1 MNPYQKLQQRKRKWS
16 PVQTT
21 AGKLNEGA
29 EEAIFRAL
37 AMRHMELPVGEFIEA
52 SLSEIPVLSQDL
64 LRSNIKDEENH
75 DLALGYIANAL
86 GTDPKAEEEALRIR
100 AAWEAHPDHTVL
112 KALVAERALFFVL
125 LPFFRFNGDAGLRT
139 VSADIS
145 RDEQVH
151 VAANSL
157 VCRELGLT
165 PSPSLDKLRKATINW
180 VMTPLKS
187 STNKYLDKKFWLD
200 SSDSLMYQGKA
211 PELSDTKRA
220 RMPAFFEHANP
231 NLPSMLE
238 AHGLQ
243 LTSLVQQL
251 EENFPPVN
259 PHPDDS
265 HSKIMYSA
273 GQRSVVEWIQHQLNE
288 ENNG

>member
-1 MNPYQKLQQRKRKWS
+1 MTLHLNVTVASNPYQKLLDRKRKWT

-21 AGKLNEGA
+21 AGKLKEGA

-52 SLSEIPVLSQDL
+52 AISEIPVLSQDL

-86 GTDPKAEEEALRIR
+86 GVDPKAEEEAKRLR

-112 KALVAERALFFVL
+112 KALVAERAIFFVL

-157 VCRELGLT
+157 VCRELGYE
-165 PSPSLDKLRKATINW
+165 PSASLDKLRKATINW
-180 VMTPLKS
+180 VLQPLSKS
-187 STNKYLDKKFWLD
+187 EDQNLDRNFWLGV
-200 SSDSLMYQGKA
+200 SDNLMYQGKA
-211 PELSDTKRA
+211 PELSWTKRG
-220 RMPAFFEHANP
+220 RMPAFFEHSND
-231 NLPSMLE
+231 NLPQY
-238 AHGLQ
+238 A
-243 LTSLVQQL
+243 
-251 EENFPPVN
+251 
-259 PHPDDS
+259 
-265 HSKIMYSA
+265 
-273 GQRSVVEWIQHQLNE
+273 
-288 ENNG
+288 

>member
-1 MNPYQKLQQRKRKWS
+1 MNPYEKLQQRKRKWS

-37 AMRHMELPVGEFIEA
+37 AMRHMELPVGDFIEA

-86 GTDPKAEEEALRIR
+86 GTDPKAEEEAMRIR

-187 STNKYLDKKFWLD
+187 STSKYLDKKFWLD
-200 SSDSLMYQGKA
+200 ASDRLMYEGKA

-231 NLPSMLE
+231 NLPQY
-238 AHGLQ
+238 A
-243 LTSLVQQL
+243 
-251 EENFPPVN
+251 
-259 PHPDDS
+259 
-265 HSKIMYSA
+265 
-273 GQRSVVEWIQHQLNE
+273 
-288 ENNG
+288 

>member
-21 AGKLNEGA
+21 AGKLVEGA
-29 EEAIFRAL
+29 EETIFRAL
-37 AMRHMELPVGEFIEA
+37 AMRHMELPVGDFIESA
-52 SLSEIPVLSQDL
+52 LSEIPVLSQEL

-86 GTDPKAEEEALRIR
+86 GVDPKAEEEAKRIR
-100 AAWEAHPDHTVL
+100 EAWVSHPDHTVL
-112 KALVAERALFFVL
+112 KALVAERAIFFVL

-157 VCRELGLT
+157 VCREMGYE

-180 VMTPLKS
+180 VVTPLKS

-200 SSDSLMYQGKA
+200 QSDALMYQGKA

-231 NLPSMLE
+231 NLPQY
-238 AHGLQ
+238 A
-243 LTSLVQQL
+243 
-251 EENFPPVN
+251 
-259 PHPDDS
+259 
-265 HSKIMYSA
+265 
-273 GQRSVVEWIQHQLNE
+273 
-288 ENNG
+288 

>member
-1 MNPYQKLQQRKRKWS
+1 MNPYQKLLNRKRKWS

-21 AGKLNEGA
+21 AGKLVEGA

-37 AMRHMELPVGEFIEA
+37 AMRHMELPVGDFIEA

-86 GTDPKAEEEALRIR
+86 GVDPKAEEEAKRIR
-100 AAWEAHPDHTVL
+100 SAWQAHPDHTVL

-157 VCRELGLT
+157 VCAELGLK

-187 STNKYLDKKFWLD
+187 STDKFLDKNFWL
-200 SSDSLMYQGKA
+200 SQSDSLMYQGKA
-211 PELSDTKRA
+211 PELFDTKRA
-220 RMPAFFEHANP
+220 RMPAFFEHSNE
-231 NLPSMLE
+231 NLPQY
-238 AHGLQ
+238 A
-243 LTSLVQQL
+243 
-251 EENFPPVN
+251 
-259 PHPDDS
+259 
-265 HSKIMYSA
+265 
-273 GQRSVVEWIQHQLNE
+273 
-288 ENNG
+288 